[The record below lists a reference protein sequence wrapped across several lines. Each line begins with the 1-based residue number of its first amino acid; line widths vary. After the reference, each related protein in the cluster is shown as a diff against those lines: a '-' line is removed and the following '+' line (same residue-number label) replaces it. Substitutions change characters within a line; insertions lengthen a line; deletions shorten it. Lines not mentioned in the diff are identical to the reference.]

1 MGKTRRRLTSPKF
14 AKKYANLRAAIARR
28 KGEAEPD
35 PAPIVEEV
43 AAVAKPEPVA
53 EKPVP
58 KVTKKSPT
66 KQKVT
71 TKKAPTKRK
80 TTRKRTT
87 TKKPT
92 AKRSKRSPVKKDK

>member
-14 AKKYANLRAAIARR
+14 AKKYANLRATIARQ
-28 KGEAEPD
+28 KGEVEPE

-43 AAVAKPEPVA
+43 CVIAKPEPIV

-58 KVTKKSPT
+58 KV
-66 KQKVT
+66 

-80 TTRKRTT
+80 TTKKRTT

-92 AKRSKRSPVKKDK
+92 TKRSKRSTVKKDK